1 MARFLLVLLA
11 ITFILSISSYFCVAT
26 DTPATSFI
34 QKTCNETTYTTRCLN
49 TLLPNADRINGN
61 TKKATRLAI
70 MATVTEVQST
80 SNDIQHYADLLPRRW
95 THEVESL
102 ENCHTDIADS
112 VVGLYTALEETN
124 HLGGGSKDDKESR
137 RLNMENSV
145 KSVVNAIDDCANHL
159 QKSKGGLIV
168 VRRVEEILQP
178 LNELA
183 TNAVNLVHH
192 MEF

>member
-11 ITFILSISSYFCVAT
+11 TSFILSISSTLCAAT
-26 DTPATSFI
+26 DSPATSFI
-34 QKTCNETTYTTRCLN
+34 RKTCNETTYTTRCLN
-49 TLLPNADRINGN
+49 TLLPNTDRFNGN

-70 MATVTEVQST
+70 MATVTEVQSA
-80 SNDIQHYADLLPRRW
+80 SNNIQHYADLLPRRW

-112 VVGLYTALEETN
+112 VIGLYSALEETN
-124 HLGGGSKDDKESR
+124 HLGGGSKDVKESK
-137 RLNMENSV
+137 RLNMETNV
-145 KSVVNAIDDCANHL
+145 KSVLNAIHDCANHL
-159 QKSKGGLIV
+159 QKSKGGMV
-168 VRRVEEILQP
+168 VVKRVEEILQP

-183 TNAVNLVHH
+183 TNAVSLVHH